1 MHLTTF
7 MIGVYFIRTVVLFSG
22 EFNDLRVSSDIL
34 KNAKT
39 FVLFYRITN
48 YWNIVKKKVLDD
60 FFEFLLTFDQ
70 VCLYKNLKT
79 FDFFFI

>member
-1 MHLTTF
+1 MRLTTF
-7 MIGVYFIRTVVLFSG
+7 VIGVYFIRTVVLFSG

-60 FFEFLLTFDQ
+60 FFEFLFTFDQ
-70 VCLYKNLKT
+70 VCP
-79 FDFFFI
+79 